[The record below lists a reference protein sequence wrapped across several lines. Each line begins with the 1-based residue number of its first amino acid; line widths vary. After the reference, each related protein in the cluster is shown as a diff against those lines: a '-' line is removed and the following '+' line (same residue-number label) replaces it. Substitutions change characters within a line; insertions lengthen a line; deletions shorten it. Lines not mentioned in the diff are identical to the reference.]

1 LNNPAEDQQGFLLYV
16 YFHLSGK
23 DRHMIVVMKSGAS
36 QQDIQ
41 HVVERVEQLGLK
53 AHLSTGVERTI
64 IGIIGDERR
73 IKREQLSLLPQ
84 VENVIPVLKPYKL
97 ASREFKPS
105 DSIVDV
111 AGVKI
116 GGKSIAVIAGP
127 CSVESEEQ
135 LLATAEAVKANGAH
149 LLRGGAYKP
158 RTSPYAF
165 QGLGED
171 GLKLLAK
178 AREKSGLGIVTE
190 VMESAEVELV
200 AEYADMLQVGAR
212 NMQNTKLL
220 RSLSKIKKPVLLKR
234 NFAATLNEFLMSA
247 EYLLSGGNDQVVLC
261 ERGIRTFVEYTRNT
275 LDLNIVPAVKLL
287 SHLPIIVDPSHGTG
301 RIDLILPMSRAA
313 IACGADGLI
322 VEVHPKPAEAF
333 SDGDQSLTPELFQQ
347 LTKEIKGIASAI
359 GRV

>member
-1 LNNPAEDQQGFLLYV
+1 
-16 YFHLSGK
+16 
-23 DRHMIVVMKSGAS
+23 MKSGAT
-36 QQDIQ
+36 DADVQ
-41 HVVERVEQLGLK
+41 HVVKRVEELGLK
-53 AHLSTGVERTI
+53 AHLSKGVERTI
-64 IGIIGDERR
+64 IGVIGDERL

-84 VENVIPVLKPYKL
+84 VENVIPILKPYKL
-97 ASREFKPS
+97 ASREFKGA
-105 DSIVDV
+105 DSVVEV

-116 GGKSIAVIAGP
+116 GGNTIVVIAGP
-127 CSVESEEQ
+127 CSVENEDQ
-135 LLATAEAVKANGAH
+135 LMATAHAVKSAGAV

-178 AREKSGLGIVTE
+178 ARKATGLGIVTE
-190 VMESAEVELV
+190 VMETSDVDMV

-220 RSLSKIKKPVLLKR
+220 RALGQIRKPVLLKR
-234 NFAATLNEFLMSA
+234 NFSATLNEFLMSA

-275 LDLNIVPAVKLL
+275 LDLNIVPVIKQL

-301 RIDLILPMSRAA
+301 REDIILPMSRAS
-313 IACGADGLI
+313 IAAGADGLI
-322 VEVHPKPAEAF
+322 IEVHPNPAEAF
-333 SDGDQSLTPELFQQ
+333 SDGDQSLSPSAFTDLMREVRRV
-347 LTKEIKGIASAI
+347 ASAMNRRI
-359 GRV
+359 G